1 MFKVDKNSEIIWRP
15 QNQFCAASASAAPE
29 PLRVLRRAE
38 RSHPLPW
45 EESTLT
51 VSAALLKYG
60 PERLPLVRKAPL
72 LLLLVSTALG
82 ASRENYYQCHLV
94 VVWRL
99 QIMESTL
106 TAVSTALLLCL
117 STGPSPV
124 DTADDGVHC
133 LPNLHCKLS
142 PIWKH
147 TAIQRSD
154 INKWT
159 RAWVCLIQVMSDQE
173 YG

>member
-1 MFKVDKNSEIIWRP
+1 MFNVRKNCEIIWRP

-51 VSAALLKYG
+51 VSTALLKYG

-99 QIMESTL
+99 QIIESTL
-106 TAVSTALLLCL
+106 TAVSTALLVCL
-117 STGPSPV
+117 STGPSG
-124 DTADDGVHC
+124 DDGVHC

-159 RAWVCLIQVMSDQE
+159 RARVCLIQFISDQK

>member
-1 MFKVDKNSEIIWRP
+1 MFNVRKNFEIIWRP

-51 VSAALLKYG
+51 VSTALFKYG

-99 QIMESTL
+99 QILESTL
-106 TAVSTALLLCL
+106 TAVSTALLMRL
-117 STGPSPV
+117 STGPCPV

-133 LPNLHCKLS
+133 LPNLQCKLS

-159 RAWVCLIQVMSDQE
+159 RARVCLIQVISDQI